1 MGNRVPIAAWEREGD
16 RPPFMLLGL
25 HGLVSPGDS
34 VQCRSLIT
42 RAEMPREKIAGIAF
56 ERQASSVKRQ
66 ASKNRRGWR
75 CVHGGGV
82 GADAL
87 RH

>member
-34 VQCRSLIT
+34 VQCRSPIT
-42 RAEMPREKIAGIAF
+42 RAEMPREKNCRHSVRAT
-56 ERQASSVKRQ
+56 SVKRQ
-66 ASKNRRGWR
+66 RIEEDG
-75 CVHGGGV
+75 
-82 GADAL
+82 DAFMVAV
-87 RH
+87 